1 MGIVK
6 QWPLMRTSHPT
17 RPLPTDMVLEL
28 ARMAGHQV
36 ADKDVAGRIA
46 AGAAAAC
53 AAVTGFAARGL
64 NGTEPADFLAAQ
76 EDLAPAADA
85 RTEPPSPPPL
95 LQPGAVTD
103 LTALSLT
110 EAATAVVSG
119 RCTSVTL
126 TEAYLARAHIEQDRL
141 NCFLTLDSDRA
152 MAAAQQADEAL
163 RRGLTPGLLHG
174 VPLAHKAMF
183 DVAGDVSLRGARIH
197 VAAATSDATVIARLR
212 DAGAISLGQLNM
224 AEFAFGPTGYNKH
237 YQRTRNAVNP
247 DYMAGGS
254 SSGSGAATAARA
266 CAASL
271 GSDTGGSV
279 RIPAAANGVVGLKAT
294 YGLIPRRGVMKL
306 SPSLDFVG
314 PITRTV
320 RDCARLLGVIA
331 GYDAPDAGSSPRPV
345 PDYELLLAR
354 GARGLRVARVR
365 NYFFDHVTPDVV
377 AACERSLTALEKAGA
392 RVLEVDVPEPEP
404 LAELSRAVLYAE
416 ATALHGEWLRTA
428 ADRYS
433 PQVRV
438 RALTGLAI
446 PASTYYEA
454 LCLRGLLLREFV
466 SQAFR
471 DCDVLLMPTL
481 VIPVPRFADVD
492 VGTGPALWD
501 TLARLVQNTAPFN
514 YLGLPALS
522 VPAGCTANGLPAS
535 VQLVGRPFDE
545 ATLLRAADAI
555 CDRSRTGSQS

>member
-1 MGIVK
+1 MRISELNE
-6 QWPLMRTSHPT
+6 PLT
-17 RPLPTDMVLEL
+17 TDAVFEL

-36 ADKDVAGRIA
+36 TEKDVAARIA

-53 AAVTGFAARGL
+53 AAVTRFAAQGL
-64 NGTEPADFLAAQ
+64 SGTEPADFLAAQ
-76 EDLAPAADA
+76 RELAPAAET
-85 RTEPPSPPPL
+85 RTGPLPSPPL
-95 LQPGAVTD
+95 QQPGTVTD

-110 EAATAVVSG
+110 EAATAVASG
-119 RCTSVTL
+119 RCTSIAL
-126 TEAYLARAHIEQDRL
+126 TEAYLARARAAQERL
-141 NCFLTLDSDRA
+141 NCFLTLDAERA
-152 MAAAQQADEAL
+152 MTAAQQADEAL
-163 RRGLTPGLLHG
+163 RRGATPGPLHG
-174 VPLAHKAMF
+174 LPMAHKAMF
-183 DVAGDVSLRGARIH
+183 DVAGEVSLRGARIH
-197 VAAATSDATVIARLR
+197 VPAATADATVIARLR
-212 DAGAISLGQLNM
+212 AAGAFSLGQLNM
-224 AEFAFGPTGYNKH
+224 AEFAFGPTGDNKH
-237 YQRTRNAVNP
+237 YQRVRNAVNP

-254 SSGSGAATAARA
+254 SSGSGAATAAQA

-314 PITRTV
+314 PVSRTV
-320 RDCARLLGVIA
+320 RDCARVLGVIA
-331 GYDAPDAGSSPRPV
+331 GHDPLDAGSSPRPV
-345 PDYELLLAR
+345 PDYERLLAR
-354 GARGLRVARVR
+354 GAQGLRVARVR
-365 NYFFDHVTPDVV
+365 NYFFEHATPDVV
-377 AACERSLTALEKAGA
+377 AACERSLAALEKAGA
-392 RVLEVDVPEPEP
+392 RVLEVDVPGPEP

-428 ADRYS
+428 PERYS

-454 LCLRGLLLREFV
+454 LCLRGLLLREFTAQ
-466 SQAFR
+466 SFR

-492 VGTGPALWD
+492 VGSGPALWD

-522 VPAGCTANGLPAS
+522 VPAGRTANGLPAS

-545 ATLLRAADAI
+545 ATLLRAAEAI
-555 CDRSRTGSQS
+555 CDRSTTGSQS

>member
-1 MGIVK
+1 MPGKRSV
-6 QWPLMRTSHPT
+6 QLNHPLT
-17 RPLPTDMVLEL
+17 TDLVIEL
-28 ARMAGHQV
+28 ARMAGHHV
-36 ADKDVAGRIA
+36 ADKDVAARIA

-53 AAVTGFAARGL
+53 AAVTRFAARGVSDA
-64 NGTEPADFLAAQ
+64 EPEDFLAAQ
-76 EDLAPAADA
+76 SDLAPAADA
-85 RTEPPSPPPL
+85 RSGPLPPPPL
-95 LQPGAVTD
+95 HPSGAVTD

-110 EAATAVVSG
+110 EAATAVASS
-119 RCTSVTL
+119 RCTSVAL
-126 TEAYLARAHIEQDRL
+126 TEAYLARARVEQDRL
-141 NCFLTLDSDRA
+141 NCFLTLDSERA
-152 MAAAQQADEAL
+152 LAAAQLADEAL
-163 RRGLTPGLLHG
+163 RRGMTPGPLHG
-174 VPLAHKAMF
+174 LPLAHKAMF
-183 DVAGDVSLRGARIH
+183 DIAGDVSLRGARIH
-197 VAAATSDATVIARLR
+197 MPAAGADATVIARLR
-212 DAGAISLGQLNM
+212 GAGAFSLGQLNM
-224 AEFAFGPTGYNKH
+224 AEFAFGPTGDNKH
-237 YQRTRNAVNP
+237 YQRTRNAMNP

-254 SSGSGAATAARA
+254 SSGSGAATAAGA

-320 RDCARLLGVIA
+320 RDCARVLGVIA
-331 GYDAPDAGSSPRPV
+331 GHDSLDAGSSARPV
-345 PDYELLLAR
+345 PDYERLLAR
-354 GARGLRVARVR
+354 GAQGLRVARVR

-377 AACERSLTALEKAGA
+377 AACERSLAALEKAGA
-392 RVLEVDVPEPEP
+392 QVLEVEVPEPEP

-428 ADRYS
+428 AELYS

-438 RALTGLAI
+438 RALTGIAI

-454 LCLRGLLLREFV
+454 LCLRGILLREFV
-466 SQAFR
+466 GQAFR

-555 CDRSRTGSQS
+555 CDRSRTGTQS